1 MGNQSPYSI
10 PCRLVQG
17 QTWAWTVTGLAS
29 TYPISLWTLAYHL
42 VSVNPQ
48 KAITLN
54 ASNNGADFTVSIL
67 PAITA
72 AYTPSDRLHSES
84 GYTWQ
89 AVVSR
94 SDNAS
99 PETILEKY
107 VVARGTLDL
116 EADLS
121 AQAAGYDPRSPA
133 QKQYDDIQAAIAT
146 IGSDRIASYAMQDG
160 RSVTYRDKPDLLKQL
175 NNLERQ
181 IELETRARELGC
193 SVGSLKSSKYQVR
206 FG

>member
-17 QTWAWTVTGLAS
+17 QTWAWTVTGLSS
-29 TYPISLWTLAYHL
+29 TYPLALWTLAYHL
-42 VSVNPQ
+42 VSINPQ

-54 ASNNGADFTVSIL
+54 ASNNGADFTVSVL
-67 PAITA
+67 PAATA
-72 AYTPSDRLHSES
+72 VYTPSDRLRSES

-94 SDNAS
+94 SDGGS
-99 PETILEKY
+99 PETILEKH
-107 VVARGTLDL
+107 VVARGTFDL

-121 AQAAGYDPRSPA
+121 AQAAGYDPRSAA
-133 QKQYDDIQAAIAT
+133 QKQYDAIMAALAT
-146 IGSDRIASYAMQDG
+146 IGDDRIASYSMPDG
-160 RSVTYRDKPDLLKQL
+160 RSVSYRDKPDLLKQL
-175 NNLERQ
+175 HNLERQ
-181 IELETRARELGC
+181 IELEQRARELGC